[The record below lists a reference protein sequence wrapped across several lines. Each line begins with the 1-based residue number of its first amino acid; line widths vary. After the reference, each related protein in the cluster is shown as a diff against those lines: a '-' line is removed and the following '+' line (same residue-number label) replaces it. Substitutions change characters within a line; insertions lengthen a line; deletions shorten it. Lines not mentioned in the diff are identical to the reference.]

1 MTGTG
6 FIVLLIILPLFLH
19 ALPIAWRLL
28 LFALALVHDVV
39 LFTIRVILRIERWT
53 RDDLS

>member
-6 FIVLLIILPLFLH
+6 FVALLVILPLFLH
-19 ALPIAWRLL
+19 AVPIAWRLF
-28 LFALALVHDVV
+28 LFALAIVHDVV

-53 RDDLS
+53 RE